1 MLFFISF
8 LVCFYDHCYAN
19 CLEHLVFNSY
29 ARRKPTGLSSSA
41 GGSES
46 PDESSSPHQ
55 ISHGDKSHTLVAS
68 KHPCGVHQ
76 CAGMKYNNSHYCSG
90 LPPQLAALCSFL
102 LKTRRFLIYSFIL
115 TSVVPFYL
123 YLVHVYIVSRIAQ
136 KRNNIK
142 CIISVV
148 LERLLICPAADKK
161 HPPPTTTTTSSCSQY
176 ACGLIVCDTYVTYWD
191 IYLYSPYCESQMKWV

>member
-1 MLFFISF
+1 MLFFFSF
-8 LVCFYDHCYAN
+8 LVCFYDHCCYAN
-19 CLEHLVFNSY
+19 CLEHLVFNSF

-41 GGSES
+41 GGSEA

-55 ISHGDKSHTLVAS
+55 ISHSDKSHKLVTS
-68 KHPCGVHQ
+68 KHPCSMHQ
-76 CAGMKYNNSHYCSG
+76 CVGMKYNNNHYCSG
-90 LPPQLAALCSFL
+90 LSTPPPPPRLAALCSFL

-148 LERLLICPAADKK
+148 LERLLICPAADKNSTR
-161 HPPPTTTTTSSCSQY
+161 PPPPQP
-176 ACGLIVCDTYVTYWD
+176 
-191 IYLYSPYCESQMKWV
+191 SPARSTPVAR